1 MFATLK
7 NKIKEETGNEVPAI
21 PVRLG
26 AQNRYQRS
34 TFDSTSSTSIENL
47 SIFEQKDAEI
57 HSLRQQ
63 CNELTAKCSQ
73 VARLQE
79 DNDRLDKS
87 NQLLEESVKVAQC
100 MCRLCI
106 FIIILILY

>member
-57 HSLRQQ
+57 SALRQQ
-63 CNELTAKCSQ
+63 CNDLTTKCTEQ
-73 VARLQE
+73 ERRLAMLQE

-87 NQLLEESVKVAQC
+87 NHLLEESVKVAQC
-100 MCRLCI
+100 TYNI
-106 FIIILILY
+106 